1 MKMTIALPQA
11 LLDKSELSDKTSKNV
26 TVVTFVTA
34 STLLVCCLM
43 LNIGINNAFL
53 HYKWDLILLRN
64 LCVLLYMSCAYLYI
78 KSVVLRRSLKTEDL
92 GHVFPSLLYLIN
104 FIPLFFP
111 QYENGGTAGRL
122 SSNASLLPN
131 TAFVG
136 FYYHA
141 IGVYLL
147 LQVNTMIVWARKQQ
161 YFTKQISH
169 PLVKWFLLCIGIEMY
184 FLFFSLFDLYKAQKF
199 EEYVVLFAI
208 VASSIF
214 IVAGF
219 VISQMRSGAM
229 LQAASSE
236 DFKTDVE
243 FKPADE
249 NIDIQVEDVKNANM
263 DLPVNPNL
271 SSNHHDYNFSQIEQ
285 KVNTILVEKQLFL
298 NHSYT
303 IRMLSD
309 DTGVQSYIL
318 SAFINRR
325 YGMNY
330 NDFINEYR
338 IKFCIEKIKN
348 EEWRYKTLEALS
360 KESGFNNRNSFT
372 LAFKKVMGVTPSDF
386 LKQIKVD

>member
-11 LLDKSELSDKTSKNV
+11 LLDKNALSDKNSKNV

-34 STLLVCCLM
+34 STLLVCCLV
-43 LNIGINNAFL
+43 LNIAINNAFL

-78 KSVVLRRSLKTEDL
+78 KAVIFRRPLKTEDL
-92 GHVFPSLLYLIN
+92 GHVFPALLYLIN
-104 FIPLFFP
+104 FIPLFLP
-111 QYENGGTAGRL
+111 QYEN
-122 SSNASLLPN
+122 SNALNRVSAHASFLPN
-131 TAFVG
+131 TAFAA

-141 IGVYLL
+141 IGIYLL
-147 LQVNTMIVWARKQQ
+147 LQVNTLIAWARKRQQ
-161 YFTKQISH
+161 LIKTYNH
-169 PLVKWFLLCIGIEMY
+169 PLVKWFLLCIGIEVY
-184 FLFFSLFDLYKAQKF
+184 FLFCSLFDLYRAEKF

-208 VASSIF
+208 VASSMSI
-214 IVAGF
+214 IVGF
-219 VISQMRSGAM
+219 VIAQTRDTAM
-229 LQAASSE
+229 LQVASADE
-236 DFKTDVE
+236 DFKT
-243 FKPADE
+243 AE
-249 NIDIQVEDVKNANM
+249 NIEMPVEEVKSM
-263 DLPVNPNL
+263 DLPVNTNI